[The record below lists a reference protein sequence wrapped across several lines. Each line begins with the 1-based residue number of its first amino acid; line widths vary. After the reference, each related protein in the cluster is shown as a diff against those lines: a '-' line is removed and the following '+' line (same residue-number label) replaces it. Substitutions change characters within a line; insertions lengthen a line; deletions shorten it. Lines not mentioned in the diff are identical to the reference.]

1 MNIFTKAR
9 IYSTMFHSYSYS
21 KELDQLLEE
30 LIQKGK
36 VESVNYIYSSVT
48 ILKDG
53 YKYKVSTEGFPTHD
67 LDMIDVYDIKNIQH
81 PQLKYKF
88 ISNVRPSKKMK
99 VRFWEFLETCEN
111 VDTNLLQAYW
121 TDRLHEINNE
131 NIRSLLKG

>member
-9 IYSTMFHSYSYS
+9 IYSTTFFLYEYS
-21 KELDQLLEE
+21 KELDQLLEK
-30 LIQKGK
+30 LIENGK
-36 VESVNYIYSSVT
+36 VESVNYIYSQVT
-48 ILKDG
+48 FLMDD
-53 YKYKVSTEGFPTHD
+53 YRYVVTTEGFPRHD
-67 LDMIDVYDIKNIQH
+67 LEEISVYKSDK
-81 PQLKYKF
+81 LLTYKY

-131 NIRSLLKG
+131 DIRSLLKG